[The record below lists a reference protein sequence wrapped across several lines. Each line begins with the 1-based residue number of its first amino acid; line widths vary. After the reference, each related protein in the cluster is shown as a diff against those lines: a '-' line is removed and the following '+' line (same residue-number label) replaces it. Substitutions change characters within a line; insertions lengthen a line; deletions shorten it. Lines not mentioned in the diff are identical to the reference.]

1 MTLSHLSR
9 LGLDDDAVRCQWWM
23 EMMTRKHQSLSL
35 WRNRGSK
42 ACHWMAILQRVI
54 DVCTVAGNRP
64 FAQRLAAWIALSLP
78 RGYVARAS
86 WVEPA
91 GFPIALLR
99 REPRAGWVE
108 LAAGSTWNRFRDCVV
123 RTRPFS
129 RRQGNVHEALP
140 GAVARA
146 PARFFIS
153 LQCFPVAVAAPPR
166 PPPPSKAPDLI
177 HRVGVQ
183 VTRNP
188 IGVGGSRRETHL
200 AIRIS
205 ASDDGCG
212 SYRSLFRTDGR
223 ADHRRSIPRRFPIG
237 GNSGAHG
244 CTNARYCGI
253 SRLRALGHVPWANC
267 QEHSPRGKCLERLQ
281 QYRGKYTYTH
291 GTRSLTGF
299 GKDYSCYHRSLWLD
313 RGSVSPFRVRRVL
326 TVTEQRFTRHR
337 TRKKKN
343 EAHFSQDS
351 VTCGGPGR
359 QLVPSVSHSAHLQT
373 EQQAVMDL
381 NLMYRCNPRD

>member
-42 ACHWMAILQRVI
+42 ACHWMAIRQRAI

-212 SYRSLFRTDGR
+212 SYRSLLRTGGPQ
-223 ADHRRSIPRRFPIG
+223 ALHSETFPD
-237 GNSGAHG
+237 
-244 CTNARYCGI
+244 
-253 SRLRALGHVPWANC
+253 
-267 QEHSPRGKCLERLQ
+267 RGKTLVRMGARTLDTVESLGFAHLVT
-281 QYRGKYTYTH
+281 YRGRIAKNILHEGNVWNGYSNIVASTH
-291 GTRSLTGF
+291 IRTAHVLSLASARIIRATT
-299 GKDYSCYHRSLWLD
+299 
-313 RGSVSPFRVRRVL
+313 VL
-326 TVTEQRFTRHR
+326 Y
-337 TRKKKN
+337 
-343 EAHFSQDS
+343 
-351 VTCGGPGR
+351 G
-359 QLVPSVSHSAHLQT
+359 
-373 EQQAVMDL
+373 
-381 NLMYRCNPRD
+381 

>member
-42 ACHWMAILQRVI
+42 ACHWMAIRQRAI

-108 LAAGSTWNRFRDCVV
+108 LAAGSIWNRFRDCVV

-140 GAVARA
+140 GAVAHP
-146 PARFFIS
+146 PARPLFYLIAMLPGRRRCS
-153 LQCFPVAVAAPPR
+153 STTTPALE
-166 PPPPSKAPDLI
+166 STGPD
-177 HRVGVQ
+177 
-183 VTRNP
+183 
-188 IGVGGSRRETHL
+188 S
-200 AIRIS
+200 
-205 ASDDGCG
+205 
-212 SYRSLFRTDGR
+212 
-223 ADHRRSIPRRFPIG
+223 PRRYP
-237 GNSGAHG
+237 SD
-244 CTNARYCGI
+244 TE
-253 SRLRALGHVPWANC
+253 S
-267 QEHSPRGKCLERLQ
+267 
-281 QYRGKYTYTH
+281 
-291 GTRSLTGF
+291 
-299 GKDYSCYHRSLWLD
+299 HRSRWESTGD
-313 RGSVSPFRVRRVL
+313 TPCDPD
-326 TVTEQRFTRHR
+326 QRI
-337 TRKKKN
+337 
-343 EAHFSQDS
+343 
-351 VTCGGPGR
+351 G
-359 QLVPSVSHSAHLQT
+359 
-373 EQQAVMDL
+373 
-381 NLMYRCNPRD
+381 